1 MNFYVEVAN
10 TNDIPVF
17 SSEVRTIPLIDA
29 TPSTV
34 IYDASASDIDG
45 DALTYSIVNSLLK
58 IDVSGEGAD
67 GTIDIA
73 LFNHIAPLHTARL
86 GTLADD
92 GAYDNVAFHRVIDGF
107 MAQTGDVQ
115 YGAMDGNL
123 IYAGR
128 GGSTYE
134 DLDAEFSDIPFDRG
148 IVGMARSSD
157 PDSANSQFFM
167 MFEDIY
173 SLNGNYTVVGEVASG
188 LDVLDSI
195 KRGDASQNGVV
206 SQNPDYMEEVTYT
219 PATDIFEINS
229 TSGEISFINEPN
241 FSNMDF
247 KDLVV
252 AVSDGSE
259 TVYKTVTLDLPPQ
272 NITISFSDINSVKS
286 QLPDNDLVFKG
297 GNDTTVAV
305 ENGKLGLLNQ
315 TITFSSIELENQNY
329 DKGISLSDA
338 ISQLE
343 HIVNLE
349 TLTGAQA
356 VAADVNGDGNISLSD
371 AIMTL
376 EHIVNLSQ
384 ITNCTFLDQSGEIV
398 TNLTP
403 STTADLTLV
412 QSGDVNLSATFV
424 DLI

>member
-1 MNFYVEVAN
+1 MIINLETVLYTVENAG
-10 TNDIPVF
+10 TN
-17 SSEVRTIPLIDA
+17 
-29 TPSTV
+29 
-34 IYDASASDIDG
+34 SDQY
-45 DALTYSIVNSLLK
+45 TYSIVDSLN

-67 GTIDIA
+67 GLINIA
-73 LFNHIAPLHTARL
+73 LFDEVAPLHTARL

-286 QLPDNDLVFKG
+286 QLPDNNLVFKG

-329 DKGISLSDA
+329 NKGISLSDA
-338 ISQLE
+338 ILQLE

-384 ITNCTFLDQSGEIV
+384 ITNCNFLDQSGEIV
-398 TNLTP
+398 TELTP

-412 QSGDVNLSATFV
+412 QSGDVNLSATYV

>member
-1 MNFYVEVAN
+1 MAINKSCQTVW
-10 TNDIPVF
+10 
-17 SSEVRTIPLIDA
+17 VRTIPHIED
-29 TPSTV
+29 
-34 IYDASASDIDG
+34 
-45 DALTYSIVNSLLK
+45 SLLK

-92 GAYDNVAFHRVIDGF
+92 GDYDNVAFHRVIDGF

-123 IYAGR
+123 INAGR

-272 NITISFSDINSVKS
+272 NITISF
-286 QLPDNDLVFKG
+286 F
-297 GNDTTVAV
+297 
-305 ENGKLGLLNQ
+305 
-315 TITFSSIELENQNY
+315 
-329 DKGISLSDA
+329 
-338 ISQLE
+338 
-343 HIVNLE
+343 
-349 TLTGAQA
+349 
-356 VAADVNGDGNISLSD
+356 
-371 AIMTL
+371 
-376 EHIVNLSQ
+376 
-384 ITNCTFLDQSGEIV
+384 
-398 TNLTP
+398 
-403 STTADLTLV
+403 
-412 QSGDVNLSATFV
+412 
-424 DLI
+424 